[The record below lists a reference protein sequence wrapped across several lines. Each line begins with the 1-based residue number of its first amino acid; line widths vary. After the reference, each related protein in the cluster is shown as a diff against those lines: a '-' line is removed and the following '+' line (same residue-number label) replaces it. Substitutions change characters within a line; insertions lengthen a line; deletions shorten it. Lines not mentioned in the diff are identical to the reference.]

1 MLEFTL
7 FLLKRKEILKL
18 ENFIKIYLSDK
29 KIDKSPD
36 NIKNNPIIIN
46 QKENQKTSIKNP
58 INNHQ
63 IISPKVSKKL
73 KTLSIVFL

>member
-58 INNHQ
+58 INSHQ
-63 IISPKVSKKL
+63 IISPKVSKK
-73 KTLSIVFL
+73 